1 MNSHSVL
8 IIGIGNAYRSDD
20 AAGLRVAE
28 EIRKEST
35 DCAKVI
41 LQNSDGAVLMDL
53 WKCTDAVILID
64 AVCSG
69 GKPGTIYRYDARKQP
84 MPSRFFH
91 YSTHAFGVAEAVELA
106 RALNQLPEYFI
117 VYGIEGKCF
126 KAGVRL
132 SPEVEMAAQEVVI
145 QIQRDIHDILLRK
158 YTGCQ

>member
-1 MNSHSVL
+1 MNSPPIL

-28 EIRKEST
+28 EIRKESP
-35 DCAKVI
+35 DCVKVI
-41 LQNSDGAVLMDL
+41 LQNSDGAVLMDQ
-53 WKCTDAVILID
+53 WKDADAVILAD

-84 MPSRFFH
+84 IPSRFFH

-126 KAGVRL
+126 KTGVGL
-132 SPEVEMAAQEVVI
+132 SPEVEKAAQEVVI

-158 YTGCQ
+158 YTECQ